1 MYKRFLSL
9 CLAVTLLLSILAFA
23 PVNVRAASQMTTS
36 AQCLS
41 IIKELEGFSGKP
53 YKDTDGKYTIG
64 YGTRC
69 PDALVSKYMQTPM
82 TEAEAEAELIKEM
95 VSYETAVNS
104 FIDRHGLSYNQ
115 GQFDALVSLVFNVGT
130 SWLTKG
136 TTLIRALADG
146 AGANDLIYAFSI
158 YSMSGGSRSIGHV
171 KRRLAEANMYL
182 NSQYSRTPPSHYSYV
197 LYDPNGGTLD
207 SSNVQGY
214 DANLTAVPVPTATY
228 AGYTFQGWYTKAS
241 GGTKVTKLDAST
253 KTLTLYAHWSN
264 GGSAPAPSVP
274 EEPSVPSGTAIPAVE
289 IEVTGSTVNVRS
301 GPGLT
306 YNVIKTV
313 GRGTKLTVT
322 ATHEAS
328 GYLWGKSSLG
338 WLCLDYTNFDS
349 VQQTPPAQQP
359 QEPQAPS
366 QGGKVIGTV
375 TSNTLNV
382 RREPDGTIIGR
393 LGRGDQVEIL
403 EQKTSWGR
411 VWGRYTGG
419 WICLT
424 SYVSLETSSEQ
435 APTPEAPETDNA
447 VYGTVVNASTLNVR
461 STPEGKIVGKL
472 FRGNTVQITEQKTV
486 AGRTWG
492 KCSKGW
498 ICLTGYVELSDSEP
512 EAVKTYATVVTAN
525 KLNVRTAP
533 DGSIC
538 DGLLKGTK
546 VEILEQ
552 KTVNGRLWGRC
563 SKGWIC
569 LWDYVRIDT
578 VSADS
583 EGNGRMGVVDA
594 SALNIRKG
602 AGTNYDVVGKLY
614 RGASVEIL
622 EEKTVNGTPWGRCSK
637 GWICLS
643 YVDF

>member
-1 MYKRFLSL
+1 MYKRVLSL
-9 CLAVTLLLSILAFA
+9 CLAVTLLLSMIAMA

-36 AQCLS
+36 DSCLS

-69 PDALVSKYMQTPM
+69 PDALVSKYMATPM
-82 TEAEAEAELIKEM
+82 TEAEADAELRKEM
-95 VSYETAVNS
+95 LSYEKAVNS

-115 GQFDALVSLVFNVGT
+115 GQFDAVISLVFNVGT
-130 SWLTKG
+130 SWLTSG
-136 TTLIRALADG
+136 ATLIRALADG
-146 AGANDLIYAFSI
+146 ASDNDLIYAFSV

-182 NSQYSRTPPSHYSYV
+182 NSKYSRTPPSNYSYV
-197 LYDPNGGTLD
+197 LYNANGGTLD
-207 SSNVQGY
+207 SYDVQGY
-214 DANLTAVPVPTATY
+214 DANLTATPATNATY
-228 AGYTFQGWYTKAS
+228 SGKTFQGWYTKAS
-241 GGTKVTKLDAST
+241 GGSKVTKLDGST
-253 KTLTLYAHWSN
+253 KGITLYAHWGN
-264 GGSAPAPSVP
+264 GGAAAP
-274 EEPSVPSGTAIPAVE
+274 EPSKPATPDGTAISAVN
-289 IEVTGSTVNVRS
+289 IEVTGSSVNIRS
-301 GPGLT
+301 GPGLS
-306 YNVIKTV
+306 YSVVKTV
-313 GRGTKLTVT
+313 ARGTKLTIT

-328 GYLWGKSSLG
+328 GYVWGKSSEG
-338 WLCLDYTNFDS
+338 WICLEYTNFDNVKNPS
-349 VQQTPPAQQP
+349 SQTPEQKPT
-359 QEPQAPS
+359 
-366 QGGKVIGTV
+366 GGKVIGTV
-375 TSNTLNV
+375 TSSTLNV
-382 RREPDGTIIGR
+382 RSEPDGTLIGR
-393 LGRGDQVEIL
+393 LGRGDKVEIL

-424 SYVSLETSSEQ
+424 SYVSLETETDQ
-435 APTPEAPETDNA
+435 APTPDAPAAGDV

-472 FRGNTVQITEQKTV
+472 FRGNTVEITDQKTV

-498 ICLTGYVELSDSEP
+498 ICLTGYVELSESEP
-512 EAVKTYATVVTAN
+512 ASVKTYATVVTAN

-552 KTVNGRLWGRC
+552 KTVNGRLWGKC

-569 LWDYVRIDT
+569 LWDYVKIET
-578 VSADS
+578 VAGGSTSTDS
-583 EGNGRMGVVDA
+583 GSNGRMGTVDA

-602 AGTNYDVVGKLY
+602 AGTNYDVVGKFY
-614 RGASVEIL
+614 RGDSVEIL
-622 EEKTVNGTPWGRCSK
+622 EEKTVNGTGWGRCSK
-637 GWICLS
+637 GWVCLD